1 MTPRGLPRRLHLDG
15 GSLLGRRGNNPYCH
29 HRVLNLA
36 ERGIRERIVKIEDA
50 PSLPFATGRFAL
62 VEEPIPVGDAGA

>member
-1 MTPRGLPRRLHLDG
+1 
-15 GSLLGRRGNNPYCH
+15 
-29 HRVLNLA
+29 VLTLA

-62 VEEPIPVGDAGA
+62 VEEPVPAGDARA